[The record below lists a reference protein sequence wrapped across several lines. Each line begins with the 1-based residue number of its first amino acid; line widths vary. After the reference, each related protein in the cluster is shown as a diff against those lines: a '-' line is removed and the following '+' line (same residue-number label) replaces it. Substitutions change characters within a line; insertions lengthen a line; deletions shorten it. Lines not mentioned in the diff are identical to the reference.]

1 MKSVL
6 VTTLNIE
13 GFGSIDTVKRRRVKE
28 SLPALPLN
36 DAPVISLLNLTFN
49 RDISILGQFCVEVIT
64 YCL

>member
-13 GFGSIDTVKRRRVKE
+13 GFGSIDTVKKRRVKE

-36 DAPVISLLNLTFN
+36 DAPVIS
-49 RDISILGQFCVEVIT
+49 ILGQFCVEVIT